1 VGLATSVGRI
11 GGVLAPLMVGML
23 VQREVAISLIF
34 TIFFVTILIGAAAV
48 LFLGRETKGQELAE

>member
-1 VGLATSVGRI
+1 
-11 GGVLAPLMVGML
+11 MVGML

-48 LFLGRETKGQELAE
+48 LFLGRETKGLELAE